1 MQSTIDIVTAPRFDI
16 NAYLDSIFSFVISHF
31 PEYFRIASGYFVG
44 LSIIVSI
51 MLFFGI
57 IYSVEKL
64 KQIRRKEGEVYDKKI
79 EMGYEVVKKGEP
91 ELALKWEKVKTHV
104 ESENENDWRHAI
116 IEADIILGELLTKMG
131 YKGEGIG
138 EQLRRVEKS
147 DFDTLDQAWE
157 AHKARNAIA
166 HEGSD
171 YVLSKNEAK
180 RIISLYRQVFEEFFY
195 I

>member
-1 MQSTIDIVTAPRFDI
+1 MQPTVDIVTAPRFDI
-16 NAYLDSIFSFVISHF
+16 NAYLDTILSFFVSNFPDFFRSI
-31 PEYFRIASGYFVG
+31 SGYFIG
-44 LSIIVSI
+44 LSIIVSM
-51 MLFFGI
+51 MLFLGI

-64 KQIRRKEGEVYDKKI
+64 KQIRRKESEVYDKKI

-91 ELALKWEKVKTHV
+91 ELALKWEKVKTHI

-131 YKGEGIG
+131 YRGDGIG
-138 EQLRRVEKS
+138 EQLRRIEKS

-166 HEGSD
+166 HEGSE
-171 YVLSKNEAK
+171 YLLSRNEAK